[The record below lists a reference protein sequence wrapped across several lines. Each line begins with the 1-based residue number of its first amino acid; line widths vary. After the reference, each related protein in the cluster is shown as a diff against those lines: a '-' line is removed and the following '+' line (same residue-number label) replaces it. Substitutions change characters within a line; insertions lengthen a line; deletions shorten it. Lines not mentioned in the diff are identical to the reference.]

1 MAPFAEYH
9 KILLATFQIS
19 GINITGGKYN
29 VKFCHGP
36 GGRTAFMQA

>member
-9 KILLATFQIS
+9 KILLATFQIR
-19 GINITGGKYN
+19 INITGGKYN

-36 GGRTAFMQA
+36 GGWTAFMQA

>member
-9 KILLATFQIS
+9 KIVPAMLQIR
-19 GINITGGKYN
+19 INITGGKYN
-29 VKFCHGP
+29 VKLCHGP